1 MVSGLALSDPGLV
14 QGPASILVVEARHDA
29 FFREKALQLVPNPA
43 PFDTRISAAYA
54 LNLAN
59 PFIVPGSCKAT
70 PNFPLITPLTADV
83 KGKKTGTKVLITFCF
98 DAAKVSHS
106 AGSAPLYIGWVNQA
120 NIINYTSAKP
130 VGDGKVKTTI
140 PDGLAGI
147 AFAAL
152 TSQNKAADVNALT
165 EETLAGPAPV
175 QIS

>member
-1 MVSGLALSDPGLV
+1 M
-14 QGPASILVVEARHDA
+14 QGPASILAVEARHDA
-29 FFREKALQLVPNPA
+29 FFREKALRLVPNPA
-43 PFDTRISAAYA
+43 PFDTRISAVYA

-70 PNFPLITPLTADV
+70 PKFPLITPLTADV
-83 KGKKTGTKVLITFCF
+83 KGKKTGTEVPITFSF
-98 DAAKVSHS
+98 DSAKVSQS

-120 NIINYTSAKP
+120 NVVNYTPAKP
-130 VGDGKVKTTI
+130 AGNGKVETTI
-140 PDGLAGI
+140 PDGLAGL

-165 EETLAGPAPV
+165 KETLAGPAPV